1 MNASSE
7 KPFDDFGYLELLLLY
22 YDISKTIVFWTNVF
36 LISSTL
42 INGSFGQ
49 LCWAASQN
57 AETAVRKIYYMF
69 RMKPLDFQE
78 DTMLMRQQR
87 HLEKNHI
94 EKSAWLK
101 RKMVE
106 QEIQNERDEYLDS
119 ESLYH
124 RFSDI
129 IDRLVEALDSV
140 LGTKCRK
147 MSENCQQYC
156 CKRADSM
163 PFDKPTTKDRRSFR
177 NLNTSTVG

>member
-1 MNASSE
+1 MNANSDI
-7 KPFDDFGYLELLLLY
+7 PFDDFGYLELLLLY

-69 RMKPLDFQE
+69 RIKPLDFQE

-87 HLEKNHI
+87 RLEKNHI
-94 EKSAWLK
+94 EKSKWLK

-106 QEIQNERDEYLDS
+106 QEIQNERDEHLDN
-119 ESLYH
+119 ESLSY

-129 IDRLVEALDSV
+129 IYKSVEALDFV

-156 CKRADSM
+156 CERADWM
-163 PFDKPTTKDRRSFR
+163 PFDKSTTKDRRSFR
-177 NLNTSTVG
+177 NLNKPTVG